1 MKRWGLIAL
10 GVILVVALGTV
21 VWQAL
26 REPEPV
32 YLGKPVRLL
41 VRSAVLGQ
49 DLRADVFLH
58 EAIRT
63 ADPASKA
70 QIEKELAQYLM
81 KSLRTKDHP
90 LWPPYNAVRTS
101 LPRAVAKLL
110 PTWQAPRNV
119 RYGAVWWLFLRSVAG
134 SNDPA
139 PPGLFDQAMPVLCD
153 LALNDSHKEIRHTAT
168 MTLGLVGTY
177 SPEAQQVMLRA
188 LNSTDRDQ
196 ITAGAKWF
204 YRYPI
209 DSERVVPLLVKG
221 FENPFARGDCAMT
234 LRVYGPRAKLA
245 VERLETLARTNDL
258 DVSPVATWV
267 LEGIDLEAAKQA
279 GVK

>member
-1 MKRWGLIAL
+1 MNRWGLIAL
-10 GVILVVALGTV
+10 AVILVAALGTV

-26 REPEPV
+26 GELEPV
-32 YLGKPVRLL
+32 YMGKPIRLL

-81 KSLRTKDHP
+81 KSLRSKDHP

-119 RYGAVWWLFLRSVAG
+119 QYGAVWWLFLRSVAG
-134 SNDPA
+134 ANDPA
-139 PPGLFDQAMPVLCD
+139 PPGLFDRAIPILCD
-153 LALNDSHKEIRHTAT
+153 LARNDRYKEIRQTAT
-168 MTLGLVGTY
+168 LTLGRVGTY
-177 SPEAQQVMLRA
+177 SPEALQVMLRA

-209 DSERVVPLLVKG
+209 NSERVVPLLVNG

-234 LRVYGPRAKLA
+234 LRVYGARAKFA
-245 VERLETLARTNDL
+245 VERLETFARTNDP
-258 DVSPVATWV
+258 DISPVAARV
-267 LEGIDLEAAKQA
+267 LEAINPKAAKQG

>member
-1 MKRWGLIAL
+1 MKSWRSIAL
-10 GVILVVALGTV
+10 ALMLVAAFGMV
-21 VWQAL
+21 VRQAL

-32 YLGKPVRLL
+32 YLGKPIRLL
-41 VRSAVLGQ
+41 VRSAVLGP
-49 DLRADVFLH
+49 DHRADVFLH

-134 SNDPA
+134 ANDPA
-139 PPGLFDQAMPVLCD
+139 PPGLFDRAIPILCD
-153 LALNDSHKEIRHTAT
+153 LARNDRYKEIRQTAT
-168 MTLGLVGTY
+168 LTLGRVGTY
-177 SPEAQQVMLRA
+177 SPEALQVMLRA
-188 LNSTDRDQ
+188 LNSTDRDR
-196 ITAGAKWF
+196 IKAGAKWF
-204 YRYPI
+204 YQYPI

-221 FENPFARGDCAMT
+221 FENPFARGDCAMP
-234 LRVYGPRAKLA
+234 LRVYGTRGEFA
-245 VERLETLARTNDL
+245 VERLETLAKTNDP
-258 DVSPVATWV
+258 DISPVAAWV
-267 LEGIDLEAAKQA
+267 LEAIKPKAAKQG